1 MLFVAILNNST
12 YAMPMMWVL
21 SVMTSQII
29 IRLQA
34 NIDMASLPHS
44 GPTKTFAVVLLILKQ
59 DLFSFS
65 TMSITPYKLFLLSL
79 SALLLL

>member
-12 YAMPMMWVL
+12 YAMPMMWV
-21 SVMTSQII
+21 SSIMTSQII

-34 NIDMASLPHS
+34 YMDMASLLHS
-44 GPTKTFAVVLLILKQ
+44 GPTKTFAVVLRILKQ

-65 TMSITPYKLFLLSL
+65 TMSTTPYKLFLLSL